1 MITRSPPPRRGR
13 NRKAQAGGTPLA
25 GSALGILFPH
35 PRRAEGPPETL
46 ITTKY
51 TKNRQRLL
59 EEANLA
65 LEVLRFPMGLAKSLQ
80 GMKAGRIIEGIP
92 ISQPVT

>member
-1 MITRSPPPRRGR
+1 
-13 NRKAQAGGTPLA
+13 
-25 GSALGILFPH
+25 
-35 PRRAEGPPETL
+35 
-46 ITTKY
+46 
-51 TKNRQRLL
+51 LL

>member
-1 MITRSPPPRRGR
+1 MKDTLG
-13 NRKAQAGGTPLA
+13 AQDLINYQDYLECALALGGTPLA

-59 EEANLA
+59 GDAN
-65 LEVLRFPMGLAKSLQ
+65 RR
-80 GMKAGRIIEGIP
+80 GM
-92 ISQPVT
+92 